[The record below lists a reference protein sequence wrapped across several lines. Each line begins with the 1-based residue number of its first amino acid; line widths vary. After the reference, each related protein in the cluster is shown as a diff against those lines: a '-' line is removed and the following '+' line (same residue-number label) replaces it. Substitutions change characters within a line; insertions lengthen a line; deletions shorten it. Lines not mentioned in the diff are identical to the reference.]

1 MGSSARRRSC
11 IVSALPLRLAPS
23 STGVVE
29 SSLSAFN
36 VFTMASGELPTEFK
50 FFLYCQEEAGGYYL
64 IQAVVASLTLTIKP
78 LGGDNDLNKIDQA
91 VELMKTS
98 LDE

>member
-1 MGSSARRRSC
+1 
-11 IVSALPLRLAPS
+11 
-23 STGVVE
+23 
-29 SSLSAFN
+29 
-36 VFTMASGELPTEFK
+36 
-50 FFLYCQEEAGGYYL
+50 L

>member
-11 IVSALPLRLAPS
+11 IVSALPLRLAPL
-23 STGVVE
+23 STGIVE

-36 VFTMASGELPTEFK
+36 TITMASGELPTEFK
-50 FFLYCQEEAGGYYL
+50 FFHYL

>member
-1 MGSSARRRSC
+1 MGSSARCRSC
-11 IVSALPLRLAPS
+11 IVSALPLRLAPL
-23 STGVVE
+23 STGIVE

-36 VFTMASGELPTEFK
+36 VITMASGELPTEFK
-50 FFLYCQEEAGGYYL
+50 FFHYL

-78 LGGDNDLNKIDQA
+78 LGGDNDLNKIDQT

-98 LDE
+98 LE